1 MKINWKRTLWLSSL
15 SVLISPLVQA
25 QYCTL
30 TNASVKGA
38 YGYVASEAGAV
49 VTTTS
54 TTGATG
60 TGATTSTYSNTGIGQ
75 LLNGISAGN
84 QFALGGVWV
93 FDGVGSINATST
105 PGGAET
111 VIGTYNVNSD
121 CSITVSVEDVF
132 GTTTAATQLAGVV
145 LGGGSE
151 IDLTSASSLK
161 STTTSSTSTTT
172 TTTSG
177 SGLAIKLV
185 RVLYQY
191 GCSDSNLSGL
201 YGFVLNP
208 TAIQTQTTTTTTG
221 NTGST
226 TTTSSVPSVM
236 IGYLDFDGAGHITT
250 LASTSTSSS
259 STFTSLQYTGT
270 YTVNVDC
277 SGTMTISPTSTS
289 STSGTTGTTTG
300 TTSTGSLTVNFV
312 ITPPATPSGNE
323 SPGLDLSFS
332 NAAESGSGYAL
343 VQ

>member
-1 MKINWKRTLWLSSL
+1 MKIDWKRTLWLSSL

-30 TNASVKGA
+30 TNASLKGA
-38 YGYVASEAGAV
+38 YGYVAGEAGAV

-54 TTGATG
+54 TTGTG
-60 TGATTSTYSNTGIGQ
+60 TTTSTYSNTGIGQ

-105 PGGAET
+105 PGGTET
-111 VIGTYNVNSD
+111 PIGTYNVNSD
-121 CSITVSVEDVF
+121 CSVTVSVQDVF
-132 GTTTAATQLAGVV
+132 GTNTATTQLAGVV
-145 LGGGSE
+145 LGRSSE
-151 IDLTSASSLK
+151 IDLTSAASLR
-161 STTTSSTSTTT
+161 STATSLT
-172 TTTSG
+172 
-177 SGLAIKLV
+177 IKLV

-208 TAIQTQTTTTTTG
+208 SSIQTAIATTTTTG
-221 NTGST
+221 TT
-226 TTTSSVPSVM
+226 TTTSPEPSVI

-259 STFTSLQYTGT
+259 SILTSLQYTGT
-270 YTVNVDC
+270 YTANVDC
-277 SGTMTISPTSTS
+277 SGTMTISPASSTT
-289 STSGTTGTTTG
+289 TSGTT
-300 TTSTGSLTVNFV
+300 STASLKLNFV
-312 ITPPATPSGNE
+312 ITPPTTPSGNE
-323 SPGLDLSFS
+323 SPGLDLSYS
-332 NAAESGSGYAL
+332 NAAASGSGYAL

>member
-1 MKINWKRTLWLSSL
+1 MKLDWKTALWLCSL
-15 SVLISPLVQA
+15 SVLISPLAQA

-30 TNASVKGA
+30 TNASLKGA

-60 TGATTSTYSNTGIGQ
+60 TGTTTSTYSNTGIGQ

-84 QFALGGVWV
+84 QFALGGVWA
-93 FDGVGSINATST
+93 FDGAGSINATST
-105 PGGAET
+105 PGGTET
-111 VIGTYNVNSD
+111 PIGTYNVNSD
-121 CSITVSVEDVF
+121 CSVTVSLQDVF
-132 GTTTAATQLAGVV
+132 GTNTATTQLAGVV
-145 LGGGSE
+145 LGHGSE
-151 IDLTSASSLK
+151 IDLTSAASLR
-161 STTTSSTSTTT
+161 STATSLT
-172 TTTSG
+172 
-177 SGLAIKLV
+177 IKLV

-208 TAIQTQTTTTTTG
+208 SSIQTPTATTTTGTTTTT
-221 NTGST
+221 SPE
-226 TTTSSVPSVM
+226 PSVI
-236 IGYLDFDGAGHITT
+236 IGYLDFDGAGHIIT
-250 LASTSTSSS
+250 LASSTSSPSSTSTSSTSSS

-277 SGTMTISPTSTS
+277 SGTMTISPASAS
-289 STSGTTGTTTG
+289 STTGTTTTG
-300 TTSTGSLTVNFV
+300 TTSTGSMTLNFV

>member
-1 MKINWKRTLWLSSL
+1 MKLDWKKTLWLASL
-15 SVLISPLVQA
+15 SVLISPLAHA

-38 YGYVASEAGAV
+38 YGYVASQAGAV

-54 TTGATG
+54 GTGTTGT
-60 TGATTSTYSNTGIGQ
+60 TTSPYSNTALGQ

-84 QFALGGVWV
+84 QFALGGVLV

-111 VIGTYNVNSD
+111 PVGTYNVNSD
-121 CSITVSVEDVF
+121 CSVTVSLQDVF
-132 GTTTAATQLAGVV
+132 GTNTATTQLVGVA

-151 IDLTSASSLK
+151 IDLTSAASLK
-161 STTTSSTSTTT
+161 TTTT

-177 SGLAIKLV
+177 SGLSIKLV

-191 GCSDSNLSGL
+191 GCSDSNLNGL

-208 TAIQTQTTTTTTG
+208 TAIQTQTVTTTTGATGTTTTTAA
-221 NTGST
+221 S
-226 TTTSSVPSVM
+226 PSVT

-250 LASTSTSSS
+250 LASSTSSSSSSTSSSSSSSS

-277 SGTMTISPTSTS
+277 SGTMTISPAS
-289 STSGTTGTTTG
+289 STTTTG
-300 TTSTGSLTVNFV
+300 TTSTASLKLNFV

-323 SPGLDLSFS
+323 SPGLDLSYS
-332 NAAESGSGYAL
+332 NPAASGSGYAL